1 MEDLICLLA
10 TVRTLKA
17 NVNLGRIKCLYDKI
31 FIVNVPEFYKFKQAP
46 WEKVVEHLER
56 KKERKEKK

>member
-17 NVNLGRIKCLYDKI
+17 NVDLGQIKCLYDKI
-31 FIVNVPEFYKFKQAP
+31 FIVNVREFYKFKQAP
-46 WEKVVEHLER
+46 WEKGCWALR
-56 KKERKEKK
+56 KKERKNKK